1 MRAMLFGM
9 MLGMAATAGAQV
21 PSRPQIMV
29 SATGVVQAPPGRV
42 TIGFTVAGE
51 GKTSD
56 EAAAK
61 VRDDAKA
68 ISSGVSGHL
77 KGKMRWQASRFSIRP
92 VRPARCEPGAS
103 DFPVIAKPAAGSCA
117 IQGYAATMPVTIETP
132 QVDEAGSVVSL
143 IGRLGGQDVSVG
155 EFGLSD
161 PQGARRQALRAAL
174 VNAGEQARLIAE
186 GSGAKLGPLLR
197 VQDSDYLSDDRDMM
211 LDKGFATPAPPMT
224 VVMPPPV
231 AIVLTPEP
239 IQTRVTLM
247 VSYAIDQ

>member
-1 MRAMLFGM
+1 MRVVLFGM

-21 PSRPQIMV
+21 PPRPQIMV
-29 SATGVVQAPPGRV
+29 SATGVVQTPPDRV

-68 ISSGVSGHL
+68 IGAGVSGYL
-77 KGKMRWQASRFSIRP
+77 KGKMRWQASQFSIRP
-92 VRPARCEPGAS
+92 VRPARCEPADP
-103 DFPVIAKPAAGSCA
+103 DFPAVAKPAAGSCA

-143 IGRLGGQDVSVG
+143 VGRLGGHSVSIG

-161 PQGARRQALRAAL
+161 PQAARRQAMRAAL
-174 VNAGEQARLIAE
+174 VNAREQARLIAE
-186 GSGAKLGPLLR
+186 GSSAKLGALLR
-197 VQDSDYLSDDRDMM
+197 VQDADYQGDDRDMQDRG
-211 LDKGFATPAPPMT
+211 LANAPPPMT
-224 VVMPPPV
+224 VVAPPPV
-231 AIVLTPEP
+231 AIALAPEP